1 MSTYTVRLARATFL
15 DMKIEA
21 ATPEEAK
28 KLALS
33 NFREGLYKSKEW
45 ELADQSVR
53 AAIFSVVPE

>member
-1 MSTYTVRLARATFL
+1 LATYTVRLARATFL

-28 KLALS
+28 NLALA
-33 NFREGLYKSKEW
+33 NFRAGLYKTKEW

-53 AAIFSVVPE
+53 AAIFSTVPE